1 MTTTGDTSPGRV
13 ISKREARNR
22 FLVARMNE
30 RAMYG
35 AAEQHRREH
44 GAYPSDFIQ
53 AQIDTARAFGVFLD
67 AGYFSGITV
76 ED

>member
-1 MTTTGDTSPGRV
+1 MPRV
-13 ISKREARNR
+13 ISKHEARNR
-22 FLVARMNE
+22 FRAAKMNE
-30 RAMYG
+30 QAMYP

-53 AQIDTARAFGVFLD
+53 AQADTSRAFGVYLD